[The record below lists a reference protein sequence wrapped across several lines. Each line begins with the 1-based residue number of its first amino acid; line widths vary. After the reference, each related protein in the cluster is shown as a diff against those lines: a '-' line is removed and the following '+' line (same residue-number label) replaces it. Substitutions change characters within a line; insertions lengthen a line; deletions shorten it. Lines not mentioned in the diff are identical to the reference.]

1 MSSRHFK
8 ITVFF
13 LIVFLFGSVMYM
25 NYVHIPYHSYHN
37 NLKVIRND
45 ICETNNYQYD
55 NYFYEH
61 HGKDVY
67 YIIRIKMNNEQ
78 YYVAHNTDKQ
88 LVASLKGPF
97 QFEDSVR
104 KSIEERYNV
113 KADDL
118 QIGYENNRF
127 VYYLK
132 IQENNKLSYVYY
144 SVETGEFVKA
154 YYIEE

>member
-1 MSSRHFK
+1 MSSRNFK

-13 LIVFLFGSVMYM
+13 LVIILFASVLYM
-25 NYVHIPYHSYHN
+25 NFIHIPYHNYHN

-67 YIIRIKMNNEQ
+67 YIVKIKLNNDQ

-88 LVASLKGPF
+88 LIASLKGPF
-97 QFEDSVR
+97 VYEDQVK
-104 KSIEERYNV
+104 KSIKERYNV
-113 KADDL
+113 EVDYLDV
-118 QIGYENNRF
+118 GFENNKF
-127 VYYLK
+127 VYCLK
-132 IQENNKLSYVYY
+132 IQDENKLSYVYY

-154 YYIEE
+154 YYIED